1 MRWLR
6 PSDGASSIAPDSFTH
21 SACTPRAAKWRR
33 VTSGYLVAMRTWLQR
48 RGSSLPAIS
57 TGSATASRH
66 LPMPRSIGA

>member
-6 PSDGASSIAPDSFTH
+6 PSDGASSIAPESFTH

-57 TGSATASRH
+57 AGSATASRH